1 MTEQNRRLNNIN
13 ALKSEIKG
21 IIKCLIDSVLN
32 FYLIRLRATDLKRDL
47 IENIITN
54 MILTEET
61 YVIMFRLYSEL
72 YEEDIL
78 CLRRL
83 QDNTQLLE
91 DKLSLAS
98 DTLKINKEFQ
108 MNLEVR
114 SEYKYT
120 GPKTRKS
127 VKKVIPYNLPI
138 RHLMKIDDI
147 ESPMCKIEH
156 IFKCCT

>member
-1 MTEQNRRLNNIN
+1 MIYLSSQMTEQNRRLNNIN

-98 DTLKINKEFQ
+98 DTLKINKEF
-108 MNLEVR
+108 
-114 SEYKYT
+114 
-120 GPKTRKS
+120 
-127 VKKVIPYNLPI
+127 
-138 RHLMKIDDI
+138 
-147 ESPMCKIEH
+147 
-156 IFKCCT
+156 